1 MSEMSAQRYY
11 FFCIYTNR
19 SLKESFLQKNTKVHP
34 KWLLIKKT
42 LFERKGLQNPPI
54 DKKKLP
60 KQKKNKGKYKNKCQ
74 NIWWNKIKAVPLQ
87 SLLKSKGGYQ
97 SGQMGQT
104 VNLLAMPSVVRIHHH
119 PLFPNITRDKRVR
132 ISYEIWIF
140 LFIRH
145 LYQTNIKQTAP
156 VHKRYGGYRFTS
168 NCHDTICRVSPHR
181 LRSPPCGSNPGSA
194 ASLHQ

>member
-19 SLKESFLQKNTKVHP
+19 SLKESFLQKNIKVHP
-34 KWLLIKKT
+34 KWLLIKKNT

-140 LFIRH
+140 FVYTSLIPNQH
-145 LYQTNIKQTAP
+145 ETN
-156 VHKRYGGYRFTS
+156 
-168 NCHDTICRVSPHR
+168 SP
-181 LRSPPCGSNPGSA
+181 RS
-194 ASLHQ
+194 